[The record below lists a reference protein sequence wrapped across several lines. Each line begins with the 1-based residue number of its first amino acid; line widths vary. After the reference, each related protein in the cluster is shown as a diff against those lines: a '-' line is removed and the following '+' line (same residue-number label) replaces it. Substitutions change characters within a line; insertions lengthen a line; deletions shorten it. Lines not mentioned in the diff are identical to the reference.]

1 MKWRIGGYTLNKKP
15 YGSVL
20 IRSVKILDYL
30 SQQTE
35 AKTLS
40 EIAEKTE
47 MTLST
52 THKIMDTLELVGFVK
67 KHQVNKKYTLGPR
80 LIQIAN
86 AAFIQ
91 FDFVR
96 DTYPAL
102 KHLFERVKTTI
113 NLGMLQDNEILYINK
128 FSGDDTNYKS
138 ISRIGFTQS
147 LYCSAMG
154 KAVLAQMSDAEFE
167 KYLLDIE
174 FEPKTKYTIVDADKL
189 RKEVEQVRKIGYAI
203 DDREAE
209 ENVYCIGAVIDKS
222 LTDEIYAFSIS
233 ISFDDY
239 SPQYRDELVEEL
251 TKTKAV
257 IEYQLFDRSSK
268 K

>member
-1 MKWRIGGYTLNKKP
+1 MTKKP

-30 SQQTE
+30 SQQTQ

-67 KHQVNKKYTLGPR
+67 KHQAHKKYTLGPR

-102 KHLFERVKTTI
+102 KHLFDRIETTI

-128 FSGDDTNYKS
+128 FSGDDTIYKS
-138 ISRIGFTQS
+138 MSRIGFTQD

-154 KAVLAQMSDAEFE
+154 KAVLAQMSDSELE
-167 KYLLDIE
+167 KYLVE
-174 FEPKTKYTIVDADKL
+174 TQFVPKTNHTIVDTDTLK
-189 RKEVEQVRKIGYAI
+189 KEIEKVRQAGYGI

-209 ENVYCIGAVIDKS
+209 DNVYCIGAVIDPS
-222 LTDEIYAFSIS
+222 LTDEVYAFSIS
-233 ISFDDY
+233 ISYDAY
-239 SPQYRDELVEEL
+239 NHQYRDQMIDELV
-251 TKTKAV
+251 KTKAV
-257 IEYQLFDRSSK
+257 IEYQLFESGPNK
-268 K
+268 